1 MLEEASGT
9 SYGSVAISTQIEQIA
24 NYMDEEI
31 PDGFGFGSSSRYY
44 LGIWWF
50 SRLHHHFDKGRS
62 KSELEVSAVGSMTEC
77 GGGVSVK
84 WEST

>member
-1 MLEEASGT
+1 MPEEATGT
-9 SYGSVAISTQIEQIA
+9 SYGSVAILTQIEQIA

-31 PDGFGFGSSSRYY
+31 PDGFGFGSSSRYR
-44 LGIWWF
+44 LGIWRF
-50 SRLHHHFDKGRS
+50 SRLHRRFDKGRS
-62 KSELEVSAVGSMTEC
+62 KSELEASAVGSMTEC